1 MICIR
6 SFLQEI
12 RFLSLSY
19 WWMWLLCSHWNH
31 LFLSFFHPFM
41 CIYAMN
47 WMNFLFFW
55 FCFISCSFWWS
66 YNNTVVLF
74 CQYIFVFLYQY
85 FHLLFVL
92 YVIILL
98 FVCIFYYFLLIL
110 SAPII
115 SFPPCILTNATI
127 IFLYACA
134 TTVFNL
140 FF

>member
-1 MICIR
+1 MRETDVFLKGYHYVICIR

-19 WWMWLLCSHWNH
+19 WWSCLLCSHWNH
-31 LFLSFFHPFM
+31 LFLSYLHPFM

-74 CQYIFVFLYQY
+74 CQYIFVFYINIFVY
-85 FHLLFVL
+85 YLF
-92 YVIILL
+92 YVFYILL
-98 FVCIFYYFLLIL
+98 FICIFNYFLLIYPFYPL
-110 SAPII
+110 RW
-115 SFPPCILTNATI
+115 
-127 IFLYACA
+127 
-134 TTVFNL
+134 
-140 FF
+140 

>member
-31 LFLSFFHPFM
+31 LFLSSSFHVHL
-41 CIYAMN
+41 CYELN
-47 WMNFLFFW
+47 EFLI
-55 FCFISCSFWWS
+55 FCFFSCSFWWS
-66 YNNTVVLF
+66 YNNTIVLF
-74 CQYIFVFLYQY
+74 CQYIFIFLWQY

-92 YVIILL
+92 YIVILL

-110 SAPII
+110 SVPMI
-115 SFPPCILTNATI
+115 SFLPCVLANATI
-127 IFLYACA
+127 IFLYSCA
-134 TTVFNL
+134 TAAFNL